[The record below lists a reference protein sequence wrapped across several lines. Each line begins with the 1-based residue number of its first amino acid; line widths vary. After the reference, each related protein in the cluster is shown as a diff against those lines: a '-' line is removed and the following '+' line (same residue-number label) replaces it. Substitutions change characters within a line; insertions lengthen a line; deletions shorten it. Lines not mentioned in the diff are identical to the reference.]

1 MLERNIILKKLNNE
15 EFIVRN
21 AIFEYVCN
29 LHLYND
35 EKICEAIIKFIEDNY
50 YEISFAGLRVAKLNK
65 KIIECLI
72 KIYINEKN
80 IYIKSSI
87 LEILLNHY
95 NLVKNMDFNL
105 KETIED
111 EKSLMLYKKIEHFE
125 KKDPSQLLQLY
136 KNNIDEYYFSD
147 KETEIS
153 KMMRNAIGTAL
164 IQTTEGYEKLREYIN
179 KLIKEVGMEEFVF
192 KDMPYLVYPLCQYA
206 NPKDMYLILNLY
218 FNNLEFIDYADE
230 CNYYFSNICNEELIN
245 LYIKCIRK
253 MKKINL
259 EDYYYDIAEYLNS
272 DKIDEFLFE
281 ELKRNENNNSIK
293 ENIIRILAKRFNNK
307 IIPYAIKY
315 IKKDNLNTH
324 FIKKAIAPLLI
335 LEKYNDSFSKN
346 IIQDAKKDERD
357 DEIFLDFLNRM
368 QNFILKD
375 KPHIKKYKNIRKIH
389 DEIMCDMIEYIEKEK
404 FELTFDSDDKTKIS
418 KTGIININ
426 SEFDT
431 NTELGIQALSN
442 ILVYKNSKNIKCLA
456 EIFKDKKKYSKQEK
470 IEMLEDMINSEA
482 GLFEIIKTD
491 RENGQVYLKN
501 VLTNKEHCITDI
513 GFSSNINNDMYYI
526 YTRII
531 QYKDIEFGTGL
542 HIPYRKDD
550 EFINKWIEDNIKEFD
565 KKQELVRFLEL
576 YNEYIKNDNKIK
588 VISRNI

>member
-1 MLERNIILKKLNNE
+1 
-15 EFIVRN
+15 
-21 AIFEYVCN
+21 
-29 LHLYND
+29 
-35 EKICEAIIKFIEDNY
+35 
-50 YEISFAGLRVAKLNK
+50 
-65 KIIECLI
+65 
-72 KIYINEKN
+72 
-80 IYIKSSI
+80 
-87 LEILLNHY
+87 
-95 NLVKNMDFNL
+95 
-105 KETIED
+105 
-111 EKSLMLYKKIEHFE
+111 
-125 KKDPSQLLQLY
+125 
-136 KNNIDEYYFSD
+136 
-147 KETEIS
+147 
-153 KMMRNAIGTAL
+153 
-164 IQTTEGYEKLREYIN
+164 
-179 KLIKEVGMEEFVF
+179 
-192 KDMPYLVYPLCQYA
+192 
-206 NPKDMYLILNLY
+206 
-218 FNNLEFIDYADE
+218 
-230 CNYYFSNICNEELIN
+230 
-245 LYIKCIRK
+245 
-253 MKKINL
+253 
-259 EDYYYDIAEYLNS
+259 
-272 DKIDEFLFE
+272 
-281 ELKRNENNNSIK
+281 
-293 ENIIRILAKRFNNK
+293 
-307 IIPYAIKY
+307 
-315 IKKDNLNTH
+315 
-324 FIKKAIAPLLI
+324 
-335 LEKYNDSFSKN
+335 
-346 IIQDAKKDERD
+346 
-357 DEIFLDFLNRM
+357 M

-431 NTELGIQALSN
+431 NTEFGIQALSN